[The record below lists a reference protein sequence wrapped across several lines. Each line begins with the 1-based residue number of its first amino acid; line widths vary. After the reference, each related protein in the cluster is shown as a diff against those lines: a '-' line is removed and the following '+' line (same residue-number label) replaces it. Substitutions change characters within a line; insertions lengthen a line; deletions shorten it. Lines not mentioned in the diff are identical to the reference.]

1 MSISAMKRID
11 RPQGS
16 FEYAQEGE
24 GPDLLL
30 VHSLLTDASVFDG
43 IAPRL
48 AGHRRVTWLNLPGY
62 GASVQRSL
70 TTIADYADFL
80 CEALDALDLGAQTD
94 LFANGFGAFV
104 ASEFALRHRG
114 RIRRLIVAD
123 VNAGFPEA
131 GRIPFGV
138 MAGKVTEGG
147 MQTVLDAAIGVP
159 GIFMVMCAM
168 GLAGIAL
175 LYLAVPAEPTRSG
188 GGEGRS
194 LASMVEILSRGQ
206 LRPLYLGIFTLHFI
220 ITSTFLAVPQV
231 LKSDLAIPT
240 AAHWKVYLGVFA
252 CSILGTVP
260 LILRSERD
268 RGADRLFVGA
278 ILLLVGS
285 QLLLGLG
292 HAHLWWVL
300 GVLTLFFAVFNYL
313 EARLP
318 ALLTHAA
325 PPADRGAALGVFAT
339 AQFIGTFCGGA
350 VGGVLLGRFG
360 LSGVF
365 WGTAAVAFIWAVA
378 AWRAVSRAV

>member
-62 GASVQRSL
+62 GASVPRSL

-147 MQTVLDAAIGVP
+147 MQTVLDAAIGRMFPEPFQQAHPAV
-159 GIFMVMCAM
+159 VAERKRR
-168 GLAGIAL
+168 LATADAASFARACRAL
-175 LYLAVPAEPTRSG
+175 AAL
-188 GGEGRS
+188 
-194 LASMVEILSRGQ
+194 
-206 LRPLYLGIFTLHFI
+206 
-220 ITSTFLAVPQV
+220 
-231 LKSDLAIPT
+231 DLA
-240 AAHWKVYLGVFA
+240 
-252 CSILGTVP
+252 
-260 LILRSERD
+260 
-268 RGADRLFVGA
+268 
-278 ILLLVGS
+278 
-285 QLLLGLG
+285 
-292 HAHLWWVL
+292 
-300 GVLTLFFAVFNYL
+300 
-313 EARLP
+313 ARLP
-318 ALLTHAA
+318 ALTTPTWVLCGALDRTT
-325 PPADRGAALGVFAT
+325 PPELAEQMAAL
-339 AQFIGTFCGGA
+339 IPGA
-350 VGGVLLGRFG
+350 RYASIEG
-360 LSGVF
+360 SGHCPMLEQPDQLIALVE
-365 WGTAAVAFIWAVA
+365 GALA
-378 AWRAVSRAV
+378 